1 MGLPAV
7 LAVVGIGV
15 GIASAQASAQATATQ
30 RQQAQQQAVFE
41 RRRAIRQTLMERQLA
56 VNIAASTGLEG
67 GSAAAGGIASIGSQL
82 GTNLGYGS
90 LQSGLSN
97 KYFQQ
102 TQRAETLQGIS
113 SLFMGLSSA
122 SAQITSSGISSLPT
136 VASVPNKSFMT
147 DPYARSNSPIIGPA
161 FAPITR

>member
-1 MGLPAV
+1 MPQFAPV
-7 LAVVGIGV
+7 LAIIGV
-15 GIASAQASAQATATQ
+15 GAGIASAQASAQATATQ
-30 RQQAQQQAVFE
+30 RRQAQQQAMFE

-97 KYFQQ
+97 QYFQQ
-102 TQRAETLQGIS
+102 TQMAQTLGGIS
-113 SLFMGLSSA
+113 SLFTGLSNVGFGMADRGMTSLNILPRNMFSA
-122 SAQITSSGISSLPT
+122 TATPRG
-136 VASVPNKSFMT
+136 
-147 DPYARSNSPIIGPA
+147 
-161 FAPITR
+161 

>member
-7 LAVVGIGV
+7 LAIIGV
-15 GIASAQASAQATATQ
+15 GAGIASAQASAQATATQ
-30 RQQAQQQAVFE
+30 RRQAQQQAMFE
-41 RRRAIRQTLMERQLA
+41 RRRAIRQTIMERQLA

-97 KYFQQ
+97 QYYQQ
-102 TQRAETLQGIS
+102 TQRAQTLGGVS
-113 SLFMGLSSA
+113 SLFTGLSNVGFGMA
-122 SAQITSSGISSLPT
+122 DRGMTMGDIFKPFTPT
-136 VASVPNKSFMT
+136 APQMGQPT
-147 DPYARSNSPIIGPA
+147 RIGMPLGG
-161 FAPITR
+161 R